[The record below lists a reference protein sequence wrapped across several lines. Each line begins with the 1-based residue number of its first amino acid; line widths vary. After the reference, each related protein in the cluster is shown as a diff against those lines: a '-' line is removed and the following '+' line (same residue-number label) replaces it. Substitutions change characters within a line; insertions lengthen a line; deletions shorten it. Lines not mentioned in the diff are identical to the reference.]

1 MEISKTYAEPLRSR
15 RYAGQRQLKG
25 A

>member
-1 MEISKTYAEPLRSR
+1 MEISKTYAEPLRSQ
-15 RYAGQRQLKG
+15 RYAGPRQLKG